1 MSGSKNPK
9 ILLDRIAEFMA
20 QENEEISDEE
30 LLEETGAA
38 TEAELVEVQNLQRRL
53 EEKSAQAR
61 RERLIAARAE
71 YEATIAARKNRAA
84 SPRPPMSE
92 MKRRIEEV
100 FTNCGERPVALAFR
114 NGDVQSDNDLISLW
128 DRLCELGLV
137 VNRDKQ

>member
-1 MSGSKNPK
+1 MSGSKNPG

-38 TEAELVEVQNLQRRL
+38 TESELAEVQKLQRRL
-53 EEKSAQAR
+53 EEQSAQAR
-61 RERLIAARAE
+61 RQRLVAARAE
-71 YEATIAARKNRAA
+71 YEATIAARKNCRA

-92 MKRRIEEV
+92 IRRRIQEV
-100 FTNCGERPVALAFR
+100 FTNCGEKPVGIAFR

-137 VNRDKQ
+137 ADRDKQ